1 MAVENRRVERRRLGL
16 YCNGLVATEMCMCLC
31 MGEAGG
37 GDIMIFFIASDFN
50 VMITSW
56 LKKYTIIYLT
66 SMQLFSLG
74 GGGGGQVDRCLYRIS
89 KVVGSWG

>member
-37 GDIMIFFIASDFN
+37 GWGYNDI
-50 VMITSW
+50 
-56 LKKYTIIYLT
+56 
-66 SMQLFSLG
+66 
-74 GGGGGQVDRCLYRIS
+74 LYS
-89 KVVGSWG
+89 K

>member
-37 GDIMIFFIASDFN
+37 GGDIMIFFIASDFN

-56 LKKYTIIYLT
+56 LKKIYHNL
-66 SMQLFSLG
+66 SYKHAAIFFWVGRGEGRWSGRPLF
-74 GGGGGQVDRCLYRIS
+74 I
-89 KVVGSWG
+89 